1 MVPGPGLVPLRQ
13 QETEMSGRVTPGP
26 VGWLFT
32 AGWAGC
38 LGGALGTELMHALYK
53 VLIFR

>member
-1 MVPGPGLVPLRQ
+1 
-13 QETEMSGRVTPGP
+13 MSGRVTPGP